1 MKRFNETFKMVF
13 GAVGALLA
21 LAAIAIIGIWLL
33 IGVWNITTGTFNGIG
48 NWWHTVTTVTPEEQ
62 AEIDKANAEWAKDPR
77 NPKVVGQKCI
87 DAGGIP
93 DYSAWD
99 GDVKECKGV
108 GNNKSVNI
116 EVNQ

>member
-1 MKRFNETFKMVF
+1 MNRFTETFKTVF
-13 GAVGALLA
+13 GGLAALI
-21 LAAIAIIGIWLL
+21 AIAIIAIVAWWLL
-33 IGVWNITTGTFNGIG
+33 MGAWGMMQGVG
-48 NWWHTVTTVTPEEQ
+48 NWWHDVTTQTAEEK
-62 AEIDKANAEWAKDPR
+62 AASDKAYAEAEAEWAKDPR